1 VVGSS
6 DWSGMLFVTGRSE
19 SRSKIS
25 SGLSDYPSGEPN
37 FDKLAFQ
44 RGVCWETACANS
56 IGCDV
61 MVGSLASVFSRCV
74 GMGR

>member
-1 VVGSS
+1 
-6 DWSGMLFVTGRSE
+6 MLFVTGRSE

-37 FDKLAFQ
+37 FDKLAFELSGC
-44 RGVCWETACANS
+44 RETVSANS

-61 MVGSLASVFSRCV
+61 MVGGVASVFSGCA
-74 GMGR
+74 GMSR